1 MCTYIL
7 TFDEARGIRNV
18 GRPSKARLTYFQ
30 DQNLVLQ
37 LMYKSEDEWTPCF
50 DIPDVKIPSV
60 AYLGFAAE
68 TGELSD
74 NHDIINVQTR
84 NLYDQQKRN
93 SQREATQSARQRKA
107 KQKQTGSWTWFF
119 LKVILFFVVCG
130 GGYVGFTMYRAQQ
143 KRSSRF

>member
-1 MCTYIL
+1 MLTY
-7 TFDEARGIRNV
+7 EQARGIRNV

-74 NHDIINVQTR
+74 NHDIINVMTK
-84 NLYDQQKRN
+84 NLYDSQKRN
-93 SQREATQSARQRKA
+93 QQRQDSQSARQRTA

-143 KRSSRF
+143 KRSSRYL